1 MVNEM
6 EFGSDPKEGI
16 ANMARRSQGTAG
28 LQAVETTFM
37 DASSCVAEVMGTEL
51 FTLTPDTV
59 VGSALRL
66 AATKRIHHFLVIED
80 GSLTGIVCQA
90 DLQQARQGALISD
103 CMSSPVL
110 CIGPETTLKEAADI
124 MQENAVGCLPVV
136 TGAFLVGVITRDG
149 LGRMGVAPDDDLDDD
164 DDEDPDASICA
175 ACGGEKNVRRDLRT
189 AMLTLCSDCAAVM
202 PVTAIPRGN

>member
-1 MVNEM
+1 
-6 EFGSDPKEGI
+6 
-16 ANMARRSQGTAG
+16 
-28 LQAVETTFM
+28 M

-66 AATKRIHHFLVIED
+66 AAHKRIHHFLVIED

-90 DLQQARQGALISD
+90 DLQQARTSALVGE

-124 MQENAVGCLPVV
+124 MQENEVGCLPVV
-136 TGAFLVGVITRDG
+136 TGAFLVGVITRDK
-149 LGRMGVAPDDDLDDD
+149 LVRMGVEAEELAEP
-164 DDEDPDASICA
+164 EETTDAAATECA
-175 ACGGEKNVRRDLRT
+175 ACGGQKGVRRDLRT
-189 AMLTLCSDCAAVM
+189 GMLSLCTDCAAVM
-202 PVTAIPRGN
+202 PAADPPRGN

>member
-1 MVNEM
+1 
-6 EFGSDPKEGI
+6 
-16 ANMARRSQGTAG
+16 
-28 LQAVETTFM
+28 M
-37 DASSCVAEVMGTEL
+37 DASCCVAEVMGTEL

-66 AATKRIHHFLVIED
+66 AANKRIHHFLVIEE

-90 DLQQARQGALISD
+90 DLQQARTSAMVGE

-136 TGAFLVGVITRDG
+136 TGAFLVGVITRDK
-149 LGRMGVAPDDDLDDD
+149 LERMGVESEDELEAPEPGDGID
-164 DDEDPDASICA
+164 CA
-175 ACGGEKNVRRDLRT
+175 ACGRHKSVRRDLRT
-189 AMLTLCSDCAAVM
+189 GMLSLCTDCAAVM
-202 PVTAIPRGN
+202 PVADLPRGN

>member
-1 MVNEM
+1 MR
-6 EFGSDPKEGI
+6 
-16 ANMARRSQGTAG
+16 RRSQEAG
-28 LQAVETTFM
+28 LVSIESSSL
-37 DASSCVAEVMGTEL
+37 DASCCVAEVMGTEL

-80 GSLTGIVCQA
+80 GSLTGIVCHD
-90 DLQQARQGALISD
+90 DLRLARQGTLVGE

-136 TGAFLVGVITRDG
+136 TGAFLVGVITRDK
-149 LGRMGVAPDDDLDDD
+149 LVRMGVNA
-164 DDEDPDASICA
+164 DEDVESRSEPEARKLTCS
-175 ACGGEKNVRRDLRT
+175 ACGSTEGVRRDLRT
-189 AMLTLCSDCAAVM
+189 GLLFLCAECAAAM
-202 PVTAIPRGN
+202 PSTELPRGN

>member
-1 MVNEM
+1 M
-6 EFGSDPKEGI
+6 S
-16 ANMARRSQGTAG
+16 RRSQEMEG
-28 LQAVETTFM
+28 LLAVEGSSSL
-37 DASSCVAEVMGTEL
+37 DASCCVAEVMGTEL

-80 GSLTGIVCQA
+80 GSLTGIVCQD
-90 DLQQARQGALISD
+90 DLRLARQGALVGE

-136 TGAFLVGVITRDG
+136 TGAFLVGVITKDK
-149 LGRMGVAPDDDLDDD
+149 LVRMGVNA
-164 DDEDPDASICA
+164 EDGGEPAAVETPPASQSCA
-175 ACGGEKNVRRDLRT
+175 ACGSAEGVRRDLRT
-189 AMLTLCSDCAAVM
+189 GLLFLCTACAAVM
-202 PVTAIPRGN
+202 PNTDPPRGN

>member
-1 MVNEM
+1 M
-6 EFGSDPKEGI
+6 EG
-16 ANMARRSQGTAG
+16 N
-28 LQAVETTFM
+28 FM
-37 DASSCVAEVMGTEL
+37 DASCCVAEVMGTEL

-66 AATKRIHHFLVIED
+66 AAVKRIHHFLVIED

-90 DLQQARQGALISD
+90 DLQQARTSALVGE

-136 TGAFLVGVITRDG
+136 TGAFLVGVITRDK
-149 LGRMGVAPDDDLDDD
+149 LVRMGVEAEEGAEPGDL
-164 DDEDPDASICA
+164 EEGTSVCA
-175 ACGGEKNVRRDLRT
+175 ACGGSQGIRRDLRT
-189 AMLTLCSDCAAVM
+189 GMLSLCTGCAAVM
-202 PVTAIPRGN
+202 PATDPPRGN

>member
-1 MVNEM
+1 
-6 EFGSDPKEGI
+6 
-16 ANMARRSQGTAG
+16 
-28 LQAVETTFM
+28 M

-90 DLQQARQGALISD
+90 DLRLARQGALVGE

-124 MQENAVGCLPVV
+124 MEENAVGCLPVV
-136 TGAFLVGVITRDG
+136 TGAFLVGVITRDK
-149 LGRMGVAPDDDLDDD
+149 LSRMGVSAEEEEKVDLADVDI
-164 DDEDPDASICA
+164 EARGNQAACA
-175 ACGGEKNVRRDLRT
+175 ACGSPEGVRRDLRT
-189 AMLTLCSDCAAVM
+189 SMLFLCGECAAVT
-202 PVTAIPRGN
+202 PTTEVPRGN

>member
-1 MVNEM
+1 MR
-6 EFGSDPKEGI
+6 
-16 ANMARRSQGTAG
+16 RRSQGMEG
-28 LQAVETTFM
+28 LSAVEEGSK
-37 DASSCVAEVMGTEL
+37 DASCCVAEVMGTEL

-90 DLQQARQGALISD
+90 DLRLARQGALVGE

-136 TGAFLVGVITRDG
+136 TGAFLVGVITRDK
-149 LGRMGVAPDDDLDDD
+149 LSRMGVSPEEEEKIELPDS
-164 DDEDPDASICA
+164 EREPTHAACA
-175 ACGGEKNVRRDLRT
+175 ACGNPNGVRRDLRT
-189 AMLTLCSDCAAVM
+189 GLLFLCTDCAAVM
-202 PVTAIPRGN
+202 PTTDVPRGN

>member
-1 MVNEM
+1 
-6 EFGSDPKEGI
+6 
-16 ANMARRSQGTAG
+16 
-28 LQAVETTFM
+28 M
-37 DASSCVAEVMGTEL
+37 DASCCVAEVMGTEL

-66 AATKRIHHFLVIED
+66 AAVKRIHHFLVIED

-90 DLQQARQGALISD
+90 DLQQARTSALVGE

-136 TGAFLVGVITRDG
+136 TGAFLVGVITRDK
-149 LGRMGVAPDDDLDDD
+149 LVRMGVEAEEEPEPAEPDTSSLV
-164 DDEDPDASICA
+164 CA
-175 ACGGEKNVRRDLRT
+175 ACGGAEGVRRDLRT
-189 AMLTLCSDCAAVM
+189 GMLCLCIECAAVM
-202 PVTAIPRGN
+202 PVTDPPRGN

>member
-1 MVNEM
+1 M
-6 EFGSDPKEGI
+6 G
-16 ANMARRSQGTAG
+16 RRPQ
-28 LQAVETTFM
+28 ETTGSSTVEGSSAL
-37 DASSCVAEVMGTEL
+37 DASCCVAEVMGTEL

-80 GSLTGIVCQA
+80 GSLTGIVCQD
-90 DLQQARQGALISD
+90 DLRLARQGALVGE

-136 TGAFLVGVITRDG
+136 TGAFLVGVITRDK
-149 LGRMGVAPDDDLDDD
+149 LVRMGVNAEESGETP
-164 DDEDPDASICA
+164 EVEPQPPVNQTCA
-175 ACGGEKNVRRDLRT
+175 ACGSTQSVRRDLRT
-189 AMLTLCSDCAAVM
+189 GLLFLCAECAAVM
-202 PVTAIPRGN
+202 PSTDPPRGN

>member
-1 MVNEM
+1 MVRRK
-6 EFGSDPKEGI
+6 GS
-16 ANMARRSQGTAG
+16 AMRRRSQETAG
-28 LQAVETTFM
+28 LSAVEEGSSL
-37 DASSCVAEVMGTEL
+37 DASCCVAEVMGTEL

-90 DLQQARQGALISD
+90 DLQQARTSALVGE

-124 MQENAVGCLPVV
+124 MSENSVGCLPVV
-136 TGAFLVGVITRDG
+136 TGAFLVGVITRDK
-149 LGRMGVAPDDDLDDD
+149 LVRMGVEAEDELEAP
-164 DDEDPDASICA
+164 ETEESS
-175 ACGGEKNVRRDLRT
+175 
-189 AMLTLCSDCAAVM
+189 TL
-202 PVTAIPRGN
+202 

>member
-1 MVNEM
+1 
-6 EFGSDPKEGI
+6 
-16 ANMARRSQGTAG
+16 
-28 LQAVETTFM
+28 L
-37 DASSCVAEVMGTEL
+37 DASCCVAEVMGTEL

-80 GSLTGIVCQA
+80 GSLTGIVCQD
-90 DLQQARQGALISD
+90 DLRLARQGALVGE

-136 TGAFLVGVITRDG
+136 TGAFLVGVITRDK
-149 LGRMGVAPDDDLDDD
+149 LVRMGVNAEEAVEAP
-164 DDEDPDASICA
+164 EAEPPTQSCA
-175 ACGGEKNVRRDLRT
+175 ACGSAEGVRRDLRT
-189 AMLTLCSDCAAVM
+189 GLLFLCGECAAVM
-202 PVTAIPRGN
+202 PTTDLPRGN

>member
-1 MVNEM
+1 
-6 EFGSDPKEGI
+6 
-16 ANMARRSQGTAG
+16 
-28 LQAVETTFM
+28 
-37 DASSCVAEVMGTEL
+37 MGTEL

-80 GSLTGIVCQA
+80 GSLTGIVCHD
-90 DLQQARQGALISD
+90 DLRLARQGALVGE

-136 TGAFLVGVITRDG
+136 TGAFLVGVITRDK
-149 LGRMGVAPDDDLDDD
+149 LVRMGVNAEETADAEE
-164 DDEDPDASICA
+164 DEPVVQSACA
-175 ACGGEKNVRRDLRT
+175 ACGSSEGVRRDLRT
-189 AMLTLCSDCAAVM
+189 GLLFLCGDCAAVM
-202 PVTAIPRGN
+202 PNTDPPRGT